1 MMTRRRLLAGSVAAT
16 ATAVLPWDASAAEG
30 ANQATVLFDAFGKPS
45 DLKRGWG
52 YSLFIE
58 HGGRRILFD
67 TGGSDADFAANASAL
82 GVDLK
87 KLDFVVL
94 SHRHND
100 HTAGL
105 NQVLRENPDV
115 TIYSPFEGAGFD
127 SPIAGPLM
135 NLIKRNVAS
144 VPDDLRYFDGNPP
157 AIIRSGAPWLGAH
170 FAQIGEPK
178 EVLPGVFLFSTRSD
192 KPGTREM
199 NEISMLMKTSQ
210 GGVLVVG
217 CSHPGIELI
226 LEAVTKIEPRIHS
239 VFGGFHLVDLSD
251 DETTAMVT
259 RLRDKWQ
266 IERMAAGHCTGQFAF
281 VEMGRVFGAKFEE
294 RSFACRRK
302 PAGLSFPAR
311 VERVAG
317 QITH

>member
-1 MMTRRRLLAGSVAAT
+1 MMTRRRLLASSVALTVA
-16 ATAVLPWDASAAEG
+16 APLPRRAIAAEG
-30 ANQATVLFDAFGKPS
+30 ASQATVLFDAFGKPS

-58 HGGRRILFD
+58 HGGLRILFD
-67 TGGSDADFAANASAL
+67 TGGNDADFAANASAL

-105 NQVLRENPDV
+105 NHVLAENPDV
-115 TIYSPFEGAGFD
+115 TIYTPFEGGGFN
-127 SPIAGPLM
+127 SPIPGPLM
-135 NLIKRNVAS
+135 NLIKRNVPS
-144 VPDDLRYFDGNPP
+144 VPDDLRYFGGNPP
-157 AIIRSGAPWLGAH
+157 ATMKPGAPWLGAH
-170 FAQIGEPK
+170 FMQIGEPK
-178 EVLPGVFLFSTRSD
+178 EVLPGIFLLSTRSD
-192 KPGTREM
+192 RAGTREM

-210 GGVLVVG
+210 GGIVVVG

-226 LEAVTKIEPRIHS
+226 LEAATKIEPRIHS

-251 DETTAMVT
+251 DEATALVT
-259 RLRDKWQ
+259 RLRDKWK

-281 VEMGRVFGAKFEE
+281 VEMGRIFGTKFEHAGVGTVL
-294 RSFACRRK
+294 RL
-302 PAGLSFPAR
+302 PA
-311 VERVAG
+311 
-317 QITH
+317 